1 MQNLLAFG
9 LLTTSISAQT
19 VLQQYVD
26 CDIQTDAD
34 PSLWGE
40 TKFDDIKTKA
50 ECKTKLDDTLSTIPT
65 QLTACAF
72 YKQEGEVYTCA
83 YYVANT
89 DKAPSD
95 IRVAKTKED
104 GAMMFASFHIGKE
117 APEDEL
123 EGVPLAKDDT
133 AGDSAVDSTGD
144 TDGDSA
150 GDSAGDTA
158 GDTAGDSA
166 GDSASTIGGAIM
178 AVFAA
183 VVMTQ

>member
-26 CDIQTDAD
+26 CDIKTDGA
-34 PSLWGE
+34 PTIWTE
-40 TKFDDIKTKA
+40 KKFDDIKTKA
-50 ECKTKLDDTLSTIPT
+50 ACKTELDAALAALPALSDY
-65 QLTACAF
+65 TACAV

-83 YYVANT
+83 YYAAKT
-89 DKAPSD
+89 DKDPSD

-117 APEDEL
+117 TPEDEM
-123 EGVPLAKDDT
+123 EGVPLAKSD
-133 AGDSAVDSTGD
+133 A
-144 TDGDSA
+144 
-150 GDSAGDTA
+150 
-158 GDTAGDSA
+158 A
-166 GDSASTIGGAIM
+166 GDSASSLGGAIM

-183 VVMTQ
+183 VAMTQ